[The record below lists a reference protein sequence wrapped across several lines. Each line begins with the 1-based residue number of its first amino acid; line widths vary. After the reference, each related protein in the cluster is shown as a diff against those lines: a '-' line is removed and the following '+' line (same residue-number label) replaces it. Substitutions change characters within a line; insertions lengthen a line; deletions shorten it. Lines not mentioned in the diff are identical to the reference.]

1 MGRNEKDE
9 SLQRRVEEDQP
20 LKEADE
26 IGERDTMKLPVQPHR
41 MRQGHPRGRIWI
53 GPSTRIDER
62 G

>member
-26 IGERDTMKLPVQPHR
+26 IGERDTMKLPAQPPDASR
-41 MRQGHPRGRIWI
+41 
-53 GPSTRIDER
+53 PSER
-62 G
+62 PDLDWAEHED